1 MPVFLYTKKDI
12 CYALLYN
19 QFTTKIMLKQAMQ
32 MSQNYFILDVLGI
45 KDPNINLNFKNKLA
59 TGLK

>member
-19 QFTTKIMLKQAMQ
+19 QFTTKIMLKKVMQ
-32 MSQNYFILDVLGI
+32 MSQNYFILETLGI
-45 KDPNINLNFKNKLA
+45 KGPNIV
-59 TGLK
+59 